1 MVERQVEALR
11 QRRFESDREP
21 PSFFCVRGVIG
32 SRARSRA
39 VWLTA
44 MRVRSPP
51 SAPFSEIKEYNDRM
65 NRKELNDLI
74 TKVMSTSAGREEF
87 ADSMILPIVPDEFR
101 ARIMAKREVWNK
113 GCIEVREECNARV
126 A

>member
-1 MVERQVEALR
+1 
-11 QRRFESDREP
+11 
-21 PSFFCVRGVIG
+21 
-32 SRARSRA
+32 
-39 VWLTA
+39 
-44 MRVRSPP
+44 
-51 SAPFSEIKEYNDRM
+51 M